1 MNTTDKNNS
10 IEEQLALLKKQAE
23 KMEKMSTLGMLTAGI
38 AHEIRNPLN
47 FVINFAKL
55 SKGLIDDLTD
65 DIEDCGENISDD
77 TKEDIADI
85 TDHLLD
91 NLNKI
96 LSHAERAMS
105 IVMNTLQYSRGK
117 DNVFIPTDICAL
129 VKEYVWLSFHSM
141 RANLANFNLS
151 IQEDYQEGMPLIKV
165 VPQDLSRAVLNIM
178 NNSCYAVWEKSQNSS
193 EEYKPTISVK
203 VGIQDSEL
211 EITITDNGIGMN
223 EEVKKRLFEN
233 FYTTKPLGQGTGL
246 GMSIVRDIVE
256 QTHHG
261 RIEFDSEEGVYTTF
275 SIIIPISNK

>member
-85 TDHLLD
+85 TDNLHENLD
-91 NLNKI
+91 KI
-96 LSHAERAMS
+96 LCHAERAMS

-256 QTHHG
+256 NTHHG
-261 RIEFDSEEGVYTTF
+261 RIKFDSEEGVYTTF
-275 SIIIPISNK
+275 SIFIPINQ

>member
-1 MNTTDKNNS
+1 MNTTDKKNS
-10 IEEQLALLKKQAE
+10 TDEQLALLKKQAE
-23 KMEKMSTLGMLTAGI
+23 KTEKMATLGMLTAGI

-55 SKGLIDDLTD
+55 SKGPIDDLND
-65 DIEDCGENISDD
+65 DIEECSETISDD
-77 TKEDIADI
+77 TREDIEDI
-85 TDHLLD
+85 TDNLLD

-151 IQEDYQEGMPLIKV
+151 IKEDYQEGMPLIKV

-178 NNSCYAVWEKSQNSS
+178 NNSCYAVWEKAQNSN
-193 EEYKPTISVK
+193 EEYKPTIEVK
-203 VGIQDSEL
+203 AGLRDMEL

-223 EEVKKRLFEN
+223 EEVKQRVFEN

-261 RIEFDSEEGVYTTF
+261 RIEFDSEEGLYTTF
-275 SIIIPISNK
+275 SIFIPINQ